1 MADDYKGIKLG
12 MLMTNKNGKKT
23 IKLGSQQEG
32 EKAKYNYT
40 VQLRVLNANGEV
52 VHKVE
57 NPWVSLIKP
66 KVRTNA
72 EGEVIP
78 TKVEYE
84 LQVFKD

>member
-1 MADDYKGIKLG
+1 MADEYKGVKLG

-23 IKLGSQQEG
+23 IKLGSAQEG
-32 EKAKYNYT
+32 DKAKYNYT
-40 VQLRVLNANGEV
+40 VHLKVTDAEGKEV
-52 VHKVE
+52 FRTS

-66 KVRTNA
+66 KVRTNS
-72 EGEVIP
+72 EGDVIP